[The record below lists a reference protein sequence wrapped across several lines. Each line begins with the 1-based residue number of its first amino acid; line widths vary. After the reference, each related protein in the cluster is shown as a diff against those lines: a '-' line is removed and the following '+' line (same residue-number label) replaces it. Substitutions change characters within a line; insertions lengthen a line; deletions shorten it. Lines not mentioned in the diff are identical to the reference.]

1 MDSAHHDT
9 NRKQCLSGVD
19 LLNGR
24 DMTTSPGAEVCIGV
38 VIVTYNSSAH
48 VERLTASLKDALSS
62 VSHRVVVV
70 DNASSDDTVAA
81 LRGKG
86 IEVIE
91 MGRNAGYSAGINAGL
106 AVLAD
111 ASAVLILNPDVVLG
125 RSAVAEMYA
134 ELSDPGVGVVVPQTR
149 EFSGALAYNQRRD
162 PTLLRAVASAV
173 LGAGRAG
180 RWSTLSETIEDTA
193 TYLRTRDIDWGV
205 GAVMM
210 ISRAC
215 LDAVGPWDESFFL
228 YSEETDYCQR
238 VRRRGMVVRYTPG
251 AVVLHRGGGGAADSR
266 LRSMMM
272 INKVRL
278 YGRQHSRAAT
288 FAYLAASFLYEGTRA
303 IGGSASARASAVAL
317 LRPSRRPP
325 ELQCCDS
332 FLPS

>member
-1 MDSAHHDT
+1 MDSTHHDA
-9 NRKQCLSGVD
+9 NRKQCVSGVV

-24 DMTTSPGAEVCIGV
+24 DMTTSPGAEGCIGV
-38 VIVTYNSSAH
+38 VIVTYNSSEH
-48 VERLTASLKDALSS
+48 IDELTTSLSDALGS

-111 ASAVLILNPDVVLG
+111 ASAVLILNPDIILG
-125 RSAVAEMYA
+125 RSAVERMYA
-134 ELSDPGVGVVVPQTR
+134 ELRDPTVGAVVPQTR

-162 PTLLRAVASAV
+162 PTLLRAVGSTV

-180 RWSTLSETIEDTA
+180 RWSTLSEIVEDTA
-193 TYLRTRDIDWGV
+193 TYLRPRDIDWGV

-238 VRRRGMVVRYTPG
+238 VRQHGLRVRYTPA
-251 AVVLHRGGGGAADSR
+251 AVVFHEGGGGTSDSR

-272 INKVRL
+272 VNKVRL
-278 YGRQHSRAAT
+278 YGRQHGRAAT
-288 FAYLAASFLYEGTRA
+288 LAFLAASFLYEGTRG

-317 LRPSRRPP
+317 VRPSRRPP